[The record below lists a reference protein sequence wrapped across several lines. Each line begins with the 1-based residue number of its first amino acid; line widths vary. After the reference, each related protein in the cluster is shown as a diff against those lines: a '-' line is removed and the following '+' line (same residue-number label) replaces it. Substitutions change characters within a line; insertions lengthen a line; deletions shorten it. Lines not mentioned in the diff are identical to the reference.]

1 MSDILLEVDELSKKF
16 CRRLKRSLYYG
27 ITDIARQAVG
37 KPVSTALRPE
47 EFWAVKEVSF
57 KVSPGEIISVVG
69 ANGSGKTTMMRMIA
83 GIYKPTKGAINYPV
97 PLKVTP
103 VFALNVGLR
112 NEFTGLENIKLK
124 AAIFGMTEAELKRKL
139 DFIIDFSELEYALAT
154 PVGNYS
160 SGMRARLSY
169 SVAIATEPDLF
180 IIDEALAV
188 GDSLFKTKCYEHLGE
203 YVQEKERAVLYV
215 TNRIR
220 KVMALANR
228 VLVMRGGR
236 LLQDSRDATAALEYY
251 INDIVGDKM
260 TDDLKEMKLKK
271 IRHFEM

>member
-1 MSDILLEVDELSKKF
+1 MADHLLEVDQLSKKF

-27 ITDIARQAVG
+27 ITDVARQAVG
-37 KPVSTALRPE
+37 KPISTTLRPE
-47 EFWAVKEVSF
+47 EFWAVNEVSF
-57 KVSPGEIISVVG
+57 KVTPGEVIAVVG
-69 ANGSGKTTMMRMIA
+69 ANGSGKTTLMRIIA
-83 GIYKPTKGAINYPV
+83 GIYHPTKGKVLYPK

-103 VFALNVGLR
+103 IFALNVGLR

-236 LLQDSRDATAALEYY
+236 LLQDSRNTTEALEYY

-260 TDDLKEMKLKK
+260 TDDLKELKLKK

>member
-1 MSDILLEVDELSKKF
+1 MQTIGRPPD
-16 CRRLKRSLYYG
+16 
-27 ITDIARQAVG
+27 T
-37 KPVSTALRPE
+37 TLRPE
-47 EFWAVKEVSF
+47 EFWAVNDVSF
-57 KVSPGEIISVVG
+57 KVAPGDIVAVVG
-69 ANGSGKTTMMRMIA
+69 ANGSGKTTMMRIIS
-83 GIYKPTKGAINYPV
+83 GIYKPTMGSVIYPK

-103 VFALNVGLR
+103 IFALNVGLR

-139 DFIIDFSELEYALAT
+139 DFIIDFSELEYALET

-228 VLVMRGGR
+228 VLVMRGGK
-236 LLQDSRDATAALEYY
+236 LIQDSHNAKAALEYY
-251 INDIVGDKM
+251 INDIVGDNM
-260 TDDLKEMKLKK
+260 TDDLREMKLQK

>member
-1 MSDILLEVDELSKKF
+1 MEEYLLEIDSVSKKF
-16 CRRLKRSLYYG
+16 CRRLKRSLFYG
-27 ITDIARQAVG
+27 ITDVARQTIG
-37 KPVSTALRPE
+37 LPVTTELRSE
-47 EFWAVKEVSF
+47 EFWAVREVSF
-57 KVSPGEIISVVG
+57 KVQPGEIIAVIGS
-69 ANGSGKTTMMRMIA
+69 NGSGKTTLMRIIS
-83 GIYKPTKGAINYPV
+83 GIYRATSGEVRYRKG
-97 PLKVTP
+97 LRVTP
-103 VFALNVGLR
+103 IFALNVGLR

-139 DFIIDFSELEYALAT
+139 DFIIDFSELEYALET

-228 VLVMRGGR
+228 VLVMRSGK
-236 LLQDSRDATAALEYY
+236 LIQDAHDAKDALEYY
-251 INDIVGDKM
+251 INDIVGDDM
-260 TDDLKEMKLKK
+260 TERVKEMKLKK

>member
-1 MSDILLEVDELSKKF
+1 MADHLLEVDQLSKKF

-27 ITDIARQAVG
+27 ITDVARQAVG
-37 KPVSTALRPE
+37 KPISTTLRPE
-47 EFWAVKEVSF
+47 EFWAVNEVSF
-57 KVSPGEIISVVG
+57 KVAPGEVIAVVG
-69 ANGSGKTTMMRMIA
+69 ANGSGKTTLMRIIA
-83 GIYKPTKGAINYPV
+83 GIYHPTKGKVLYPK

-103 VFALNVGLR
+103 IFALNVGLR

-236 LLQDSRDATAALEYY
+236 LLQDSRNTTEALEYY

-260 TDDLKEMKLKK
+260 TDDLKELKLKK

>member
-1 MSDILLEVDELSKKF
+1 MADHLLEVDQLSKKF
-16 CRRLKRSLYYG
+16 CRHLKRSLFYG
-27 ITDIARQAVG
+27 ITDVARQAVG

-47 EFWAVKEVSF
+47 EFWAVNDVSF
-57 KVSPGEIISVVG
+57 KVSPGEIVAVVG
-69 ANGSGKTTMMRMIA
+69 SNGSGKTTLMRIIS
-83 GIYKPTKGAINYPV
+83 GIYRPTLGKVHYPK

-103 VFALNVGLR
+103 IFALNVGLR

-139 DFIIDFSELEYALAT
+139 DFIIDFSKLEYALAT

-160 SGMRARLSY
+160 SGMCARLSY

-188 GDSLFKTKCYEHLGE
+188 GDSLFKTKCYEHLDE
-203 YVQEKERAVLYV
+203 YVQERERAVLYV

-251 INDIVGDKM
+251 ISDIVGDKM

>member
-1 MSDILLEVDELSKKF
+1 MADHLLEIDHLSKKF
-16 CRRLKRSLYYG
+16 CRRLKLSLFYG
-27 ITDIARQAVG
+27 IKDVARQTIG
-37 KPVSTALRPE
+37 RPPDTALRPE
-47 EFWAVKEVSF
+47 EFWAVNDVSF
-57 KVSPGEIISVVG
+57 KVAPGDIVAVVG
-69 ANGSGKTTMMRMIA
+69 ANGSGKTTMMRIIS
-83 GIYKPTKGAINYPV
+83 GIYKPTMGSVIYPK

-103 VFALNVGLR
+103 IFALNVGLR

-139 DFIIDFSELEYALAT
+139 DFIIDFSELEYALET

-228 VLVMRGGR
+228 VLVMRGGK
-236 LLQDSRDATAALEYY
+236 LIQDSHNAKAALEYY
-251 INDIVGDKM
+251 INDIVGDNM
-260 TDDLKEMKLKK
+260 TDDLREMKLKK

>member
-1 MSDILLEVDELSKKF
+1 MDEHLLEINQVSKKF
-16 CRRLKRSLYYG
+16 CRRLKRSLFYG
-27 ITDIARQAVG
+27 IKDVARQTVG
-37 KPVSTALRPE
+37 LPITTQLRPE
-47 EFWAVKEVSF
+47 EFWATHEVSF
-57 KVSPGEIISVVG
+57 KVKPGEIIAVIG
-69 ANGSGKTTMMRMIA
+69 ANGSGKTTLMRMIA
-83 GIYKPTKGAINYPV
+83 GIYQPTSGEIKYRQG
-97 PLKVTP
+97 LKVTP
-103 VFALNVGLR
+103 IFALNVGLR
-112 NEFTGLENIKLK
+112 NEFTGLENMKLK

-139 DFIIDFSELEYALAT
+139 DFIIDFSELEYALDT

-228 VLVMRGGR
+228 VLVMRSGK
-236 LLQDSRDATAALEYY
+236 LIQDSQDTTGALEYY
-251 INDIVGDKM
+251 INDIVGDDM
-260 TDDLKEMKLKK
+260 TERVKEMKLKK

>member
-1 MSDILLEVDELSKKF
+1 MPEPILEVQDLSKKF

-27 ITDIARQAVG
+27 ITDVARQTLG
-37 KPVSTALRPE
+37 LTPQLELRPE
-47 EFWAVKEVSF
+47 EFWAVNKVSF
-57 KVSPGEIISVVG
+57 EVHAGEIIAVIG
-69 ANGSGKTTMMRMIA
+69 ANGSGKTTLMRMVA
-83 GIYKPTKGAINYPV
+83 GIYQSNLGKIRYRQG
-97 PLKVTP
+97 LKVTP
-103 VFALNVGLR
+103 IFALNVGLR

-124 AAIFGMTEAELKRKL
+124 AAIFGMTEQKLKERL
-139 DFIIDFSELEYALAT
+139 DFIIDFSELEYALKT

-188 GDSLFKTKCYEHLGE
+188 GDSLFKAKCYEHLGE
-203 YVQEKERAVLYV
+203 YVKEKERAVLYV

-228 VLVMRGGR
+228 VIVMRKGEIIR
-236 LLQDSRDATAALEYY
+236 DSFDTTEAMEFY
-251 INDIVGDKM
+251 INDIVGDNM
-260 TDDLKEMKLKK
+260 ADDLKEMKLKK

>member
-1 MSDILLEVDELSKKF
+1 MADHLLEIDHLSKKF
-16 CRRLKRSLYYG
+16 CRRLKLSLFYG
-27 ITDIARQAVG
+27 IKDVARQTIG
-37 KPVSTALRPE
+37 RSPDTALRPE
-47 EFWAVKEVSF
+47 EFWAVNDVSF
-57 KVSPGEIISVVG
+57 KVAPGDIVAVVG
-69 ANGSGKTTMMRMIA
+69 ANGSGKTTMMRIIS
-83 GIYKPTKGAINYPV
+83 GIYKPTMGSVIYPK

-103 VFALNVGLR
+103 IFALNVGLR

-139 DFIIDFSELEYALAT
+139 DFIIDFSELEYALET

-228 VLVMRGGR
+228 VLVMRGGK
-236 LLQDSRDATAALEYY
+236 LIQDSHNAKAALEYY
-251 INDIVGDKM
+251 INDIVGDNM
-260 TDDLKEMKLKK
+260 TDDLREMKLKK

>member
-1 MSDILLEVDELSKKF
+1 
-16 CRRLKRSLYYG
+16 
-27 ITDIARQAVG
+27 
-37 KPVSTALRPE
+37 
-47 EFWAVKEVSF
+47 
-57 KVSPGEIISVVG
+57 
-69 ANGSGKTTMMRMIA
+69 
-83 GIYKPTKGAINYPV
+83 
-97 PLKVTP
+97 
-103 VFALNVGLR
+103 
-112 NEFTGLENIKLK
+112 
-124 AAIFGMTEAELKRKL
+124 
-139 DFIIDFSELEYALAT
+139 
-154 PVGNYS
+154 
-160 SGMRARLSY
+160 MRARLSY

-236 LLQDSRDATAALEYY
+236 LLEDSRDAAEALEYY

>member
-1 MSDILLEVDELSKKF
+1 MDEYLLEIDSVSKKF
-16 CRRLKRSLYYG
+16 CRRLKRSLFYG
-27 ITDIARQAVG
+27 ITDVARQTIG
-37 KPVSTALRPE
+37 LPVTTELRSE
-47 EFWAVKEVSF
+47 EFWAVRDVSF
-57 KVSPGEIISVVG
+57 KVQPGEIIAVIG
-69 ANGSGKTTMMRMIA
+69 ANGSGKTTLMRIIA
-83 GIYKPTKGAINYPV
+83 GIYRATSGEIKYRQG
-97 PLKVTP
+97 LRVTP
-103 VFALNVGLR
+103 IFALNVGLR

-139 DFIIDFSELEYALAT
+139 DFIIDFSELEYALET

-169 SVAIATEPDLF
+169 SVGIATEPDLF

-188 GDSLFKTKCYEHLGE
+188 GDSLFKTKCYEHLEG

-228 VLVMRGGR
+228 VLVMRSGS
-236 LLQDSRDATAALEYY
+236 LIQDAHDAKDALEYY

-260 TDDLKEMKLKK
+260 TDQVKEMKLKK

>member
-1 MSDILLEVDELSKKF
+1 MADHLLEVDHLSKKF

-27 ITDIARQAVG
+27 ITDITRQAIG
-37 KPVSTALRPE
+37 KQVSTELRPE
-47 EFWAVKEVSF
+47 EFWAVNDVSF
-57 KVSPGEIISVVG
+57 KVSPGEIIAVVG
-69 ANGSGKTTMMRMIA
+69 ANGSGKTTMMRIIS
-83 GIYKPTKGAINYPV
+83 GIYRPTKGAISYPK

-103 VFALNVGLR
+103 IFALNVGLR

-124 AAIFGMTEAELKRKL
+124 AAIFGMSEAELKRKL

-228 VLVMRGGR
+228 VLVMRAGR
-236 LLQDSRDATAALEYY
+236 LLQDSQNAKEALEYY
-251 INDIVGDKM
+251 INDIIGDNM
-260 TDDLKEMKLKK
+260 TEKVKEMKLKK